1 MTAGGRRRGRG
12 APFPPRL
19 PYPSPSSSVCCVAR
33 DRPVAVTPPSLL
45 GFILCSIPVT
55 APSPQQFFSKINA
68 LAFTCR
74 ESEEEEKEKKS
85 LSLPSRLV
93 PSLLISGRPAGPARR
108 RHKPPVSGTCAV
120 RASVG
125 TFTPPTT
132 FWLLPCFRSPPTPP
146 ASACHLARLESWMD
160 DAIER
165 SAFPTSHGR
174 RVRVRR
180 SRPVGRLSPQ
190 LYVSCASSC
199 EIWRRRSRAS
209 LCLFLS
215 LSKKN
220 IFFPDVIKK
229 VFFFCFRPC
238 TVEVWRAVLQFG
250 VARQRTL

>member
-1 MTAGGRRRGRG
+1 
-12 APFPPRL
+12 
-19 PYPSPSSSVCCVAR
+19 
-33 DRPVAVTPPSLL
+33 
-45 GFILCSIPVT
+45 
-55 APSPQQFFSKINA
+55 
-68 LAFTCR
+68 
-74 ESEEEEKEKKS
+74 
-85 LSLPSRLV
+85 
-93 PSLLISGRPAGPARR
+93 
-108 RHKPPVSGTCAV
+108 
-120 RASVG
+120 
-125 TFTPPTT
+125 
-132 FWLLPCFRSPPTPP
+132 
-146 ASACHLARLESWMD
+146 MD

-229 VFFFCFRPC
+229 VFFLFSSVHCGS
-238 TVEVWRAVLQFG
+238 VEGSPSVRGRTSPHAVVRLLKRTAFVWSDKAMK
-250 VARQRTL
+250 

>member
-132 FWLLPCFRSPPTPP
+132 CGFCP
-146 ASACHLARLESWMD
+146 ASVPRRRRPRVPAISPAWSPGWMMQLSVPRFQLATVAAYVFGVQDRSVASLHNYMFHVHLRVRFGGGVQGLV
-160 DAIER
+160 
-165 SAFPTSHGR
+165 SAFFF
-174 RVRVRR
+174 
-180 SRPVGRLSPQ
+180 L
-190 LYVSCASSC
+190 C
-199 EIWRRRSRAS
+199 RRR
-209 LCLFLS
+209 
-215 LSKKN
+215 
-220 IFFPDVIKK
+220 IFF
-229 VFFFCFRPC
+229 FL
-238 TVEVWRAVLQFG
+238 T
-250 VARQRTL
+250 